1 MNANNNTISLKKQLM
16 DDLNK
21 LDRTDVQ
28 EILDF
33 AEFILSRRYKRQ
45 KSFRD
50 KDLVSERDPLLKLI
64 GLADVQPFADR
75 IDAELYG

>member
-1 MNANNNTISLKKQLM
+1 MNASRNTMSLKKQLL
-16 DDLNK
+16 DDLEK
-21 LDRTDVQ
+21 LDRPDVQ

-64 GLADVQPFADR
+64 GLADIQPFADR